1 MEKLRVGIIGL
12 GCRGYSL
19 MRDVILRMQDVEVT
33 AVCDEYKDRVQA
45 ASKLAEEAGGK
56 LPLAAVDVQEVLDS
70 PLVDAVVIASA
81 WESHIPIAVRAMHA
95 GKAVGMEVGG
105 AYSVKQCWD
114 LVDAWEATKVPF
126 MLLENCC
133 YGRREMM
140 VMNMVKKEY
149 SGRSSTAKAAI
160 STTCGKRSPEEKKT
174 VITA

>member
-1 MEKLRVGIIGL
+1 
-12 GCRGYSL
+12 

-56 LPLAAVDVQEVLDS
+56 PPLAAVDVQEVLDS

-105 AYSVKQCWD
+105 CLLYTSYKDALEVMPYFKYLTNTLIIVLSNVGGSVLSASLCAFSFSRMRWPGRDKI
-114 LVDAWEATKVPF
+114 F
-126 MLLENCC
+126 MAILTALMMPCLLYTSRC
-133 YGRREMM
+133 
-140 VMNMVKKEY
+140 V
-149 SGRSSTAKAAI
+149 
-160 STTCGKRSPEEKKT
+160 
-174 VITA
+174 

>member
-81 WESHIPIAVRAMHA
+81 W
-95 GKAVGMEVGG
+95 
-105 AYSVKQCWD
+105 
-114 LVDAWEATKVPF
+114 
-126 MLLENCC
+126 
-133 YGRREMM
+133 
-140 VMNMVKKEY
+140 
-149 SGRSSTAKAAI
+149 
-160 STTCGKRSPEEKKT
+160 
-174 VITA
+174 